1 MNLNHNIAISFILL
15 ICISA
20 TPVYPKN
27 IDTSNENIRLG
38 KSSLMDEL
46 INDHGFD
53 EQYIRAIFKDIKF
66 MPELIDAISRP
77 AEKTK
82 TWDEY
87 RGIFLTPKRIAAG
100 VLFANQHKDL
110 INRVEKETGVPAK
123 ILLGILGVETSF
135 GNIQGRYKVINSLYT
150 LAVGYPPR
158 SRFFREELIN
168 LFYLCREQDL
178 SITEIKGSYAGAMGA
193 PQFIASSYRAYAVD
207 GDGDGKINL
216 FESWEDI
223 LMSIGNYLKEN
234 GWEESKNIINRIQI
248 DNKQMEELASKTVT
262 PKSTVADLTAAGIQ
276 LNPSLELTEKAQVI
290 YLEGLNSDEEAVIGL
305 HNFYVITTYN
315 RNVMYALAVL
325 ELGES
330 IEGLVTI
337 DAFLFN

>member
-100 VLFANQHKDL
+100 VFFANQHKDL

-305 HNFYVITTYN
+305 HNFYVVTTYN